1 MQDEQKRMIR
11 SLVVPGIF
19 VLFMWLIKIFE
30 ELMSIDLEE
39 FGIAPLTWRGLS
51 GILFA
56 PLLHENFS
64 HLSANTLPFFFL
76 GGLLF
81 YFYRPIAWKIF
92 WLIWL
97 VTGLW
102 VWVFAR
108 GDSVHIGASGV
119 VYGLV
124 SFLFL
129 SGILRRDNRLMAI
142 TLLIAFLYGGL
153 VWGIF
158 PQLFP
163 HQPIS
168 WESHLMG
175 LLAGAVLA
183 IYYRNSEPRRK
194 VYDWEDDEEEDENED
209 DDDENQ
215 EGNNDPDNTG
225 QPGGSTYNYEYKE
238 KDSQSKRVTE

>member
-1 MQDEQKRMIR
+1 MQDEQKRILR
-11 SLVVPGIF
+11 SLVIPGIF
-19 VLFMWLIKIFE
+19 VLIMWLVKIFE
-30 ELMSIDLEE
+30 IIFNTDLEVL
-39 FGIAPLTWRGLS
+39 GLAPLSWRGLP
-51 GILFA
+51 GIFFA
-56 PLLHENFS
+56 PLLHANFS

-81 YFYRPIAWKIF
+81 YFYRSIAWKIF

-97 VTGLW
+97 TTGLW
-102 VWVFAR
+102 VWFFAR
-108 GDSVHIGASGV
+108 GDSVHVGASGV
-119 VYGLV
+119 IYGLA

-129 SGILRRDNRLMAI
+129 SGILRRESRLMAI

-183 IYYRNSEPRRK
+183 VYYRNSGPRRK
-194 VYDWEDDEEEDENED
+194 VYDWENEEENEVENDENE
-209 DDDENQ
+209 E
-215 EGNNDPDNTG
+215 ENNDQGPDDTG
-225 QPGGSTYNYEYKE
+225 QSGGPGYRYEYKE
-238 KDSQSKRVTE
+238 

>member
-1 MQDEQKRMIR
+1 MQDEQKRILR
-11 SLVVPGIF
+11 SLVIPGIF
-19 VLFMWLIKIFE
+19 VFLMWLIKIFE
-30 ELMSIDLEE
+30 VIFKTDLEVY
-39 FGIAPLTWRGLS
+39 GLTPLTWRGLP

-56 PLLHENFS
+56 PLLHANFS

-81 YFYRPIAWKIF
+81 FFYRPIAWKIF
-92 WLIWL
+92 CLIWFT
-97 VTGLW
+97 TGLW
-102 VWVFAR
+102 VWFFAR
-108 GDSVHIGASGV
+108 GDSVHVGASGV
-119 VYGLV
+119 VYGLA

-129 SGILRRDNRLMAI
+129 SGILRRDSRLLAI

-175 LLAGAVLA
+175 LLAGVVLA
-183 IYYRNSEPRRK
+183 VYYRNSGPRRE
-194 VYDWEDDEEEDENED
+194 VYKWEDEEEGDEIE
-209 DDDENQ
+209 E
-215 EGNNDPDNTG
+215 ENNDKGPDDNG
-225 QPGGSTYNYEYKE
+225 QPGGTTVNYDIKNEE
-238 KDSQSKRVTE
+238 

>member
-1 MQDEQKRMIR
+1 MQDEQKRMLR
-11 SLVVPGIF
+11 SLVIPGIF
-19 VLFMWLIKIFE
+19 VIFMWLIKIFE
-30 ELMSIDLEE
+30 VIFNTDLEVY
-39 FGIAPLTWRGLS
+39 GLTPLTWRGLP

-56 PLLHENFS
+56 PLLHANFS

-81 YFYRPIAWKIF
+81 YFYRPIAWKVF
-92 WLIWL
+92 CLIWL
-97 VTGLW
+97 TTGLW
-102 VWVFAR
+102 VWFFAR
-108 GDSVHIGASGV
+108 GDSVHVGASGV
-119 VYGLV
+119 VYGLA

-129 SGILRRDNRLMAI
+129 SGILRRDSRLMAV

-175 LLAGAVLA
+175 LLAGTVLA
-183 IYYRNSEPRRK
+183 VYYRNSGPHGK
-194 VYDWEDDEEEDENED
+194 VYEWENEEDEDE
-209 DDDENQ
+209 DENQ
-215 EGNNDPDNTG
+215 IKEDNDDKPDDTG
-225 QPGGSTYNYEYKE
+225 QPGGTGYNYEYKE
-238 KDSQSKRVTE
+238 

>member
-1 MQDEQKRMIR
+1 MQDEQKRILR
-11 SLVVPGIF
+11 SLIIPGIF
-19 VLFMWLIKIFE
+19 VLIMWLVKIFE
-30 ELMSIDLEE
+30 IIFNTDLEVL
-39 FGIAPLTWRGLS
+39 GLAPLSWRGLP
-51 GILFA
+51 GIFFA
-56 PLLHENFS
+56 PLLHANFS

-81 YFYRPIAWKIF
+81 YFYRSIAWKIF

-97 VTGLW
+97 TTGLW
-102 VWVFAR
+102 VWFFAR
-108 GDSVHIGASGV
+108 GDSVHVGASGV
-119 VYGLV
+119 IYGLA

-129 SGILRRDNRLMAI
+129 SGILRRESRLMAI

-183 IYYRNSEPRRK
+183 VYYRNSGPRRK
-194 VYDWEDDEEEDENED
+194 VYDWENEEENEVEDDENE
-209 DDDENQ
+209 E
-215 EGNNDPDNTG
+215 ENNDQGPDDTG
-225 QPGGSTYNYEYKE
+225 QSGGPGYRYEYKE
-238 KDSQSKRVTE
+238 

>member
-1 MQDEQKRMIR
+1 MQDEQKRLLG
-11 SLVVPGIF
+11 SLLIPGIF
-19 VLFMWLIKIFE
+19 VALMWLIKIFE
-30 ELMSIDLEE
+30 VVVNVDLEG
-39 FGIAPLTWRGLS
+39 FGIAPLTWKGLP
-51 GILFA
+51 GVLFA
-56 PLLHENFS
+56 PMLHENFS
-64 HLSANTLPFFFL
+64 HLSANTIPFLIL

-81 YFYRPIAWKIF
+81 YFYRPIAWQIF
-92 WLIWL
+92 WLIWV
-97 VTGLW
+97 VTGFW

-108 GDSVHIGASGV
+108 EDAVHIGASGV
-119 VYGLV
+119 VYGLA

-129 SGILRRDNRLMAI
+129 SGIIRRDSRLMSI

-183 IYYRNSEPRRK
+183 IYYRKSGPRRK
-194 VYDWEDDEEEDENED
+194 VYDWENEEADEDGDEDEDENEK
-209 DDDENQ
+209 
-215 EGNNDPDNTG
+215 GNDDPDDQG
-225 QPGGSTYNYEYKE
+225 PSGDITYHYEYK
-238 KDSQSKRVTE
+238 DNRNA

>member
-1 MQDEQKRMIR
+1 MQEEQKRMLN
-11 SLVVPGIF
+11 SLIIPGIF
-19 VLFMWLIKIFE
+19 IVVMWLVKIFE
-30 ELMSIDLEE
+30 VTFNIDLEIY
-39 FGIAPLTWRGLS
+39 GLSPLTLKGLP
-51 GILFA
+51 GIIFA
-56 PLLHENFS
+56 PFLHANFS

-76 GGLLF
+76 GGMLF

-92 WLIWL
+92 WQIWM

-102 VWVFAR
+102 VWFFAR
-108 GDSVHIGASGV
+108 GDSIHVGASGV
-119 VYGLV
+119 VYGLA

-129 SGILRRDNRLMAI
+129 SGIIRRDNRLMAI

-175 LLAGAVLA
+175 LLAGILLA
-183 IYYRNSEPRRK
+183 IYYRKSGPQK
-194 VYDWEDDEEEDENED
+194 PVYEWENEDEEEAENKDEDHDPPPD
-209 DDDENQ
+209 D
-215 EGNNDPDNTG
+215 TG
-225 QPGGSTYNYEYKE
+225 QGGGTTYTYEYKE
-238 KDSQSKRVTE
+238 

>member
-1 MQDEQKRMIR
+1 MQDEQKRMLR
-11 SLVVPGIF
+11 SLVIAEIS
-19 VLFMWLIKIFE
+19 VLFMWLVKIFE
-30 ELMSIDLEE
+30 TVFNTDLEVL
-39 FGIAPLTWRGLS
+39 GLAPLSWRGLP
-51 GILFA
+51 GILFV
-56 PLLHENFS
+56 PLLHANFS

-76 GGLLF
+76 GGMLF
-81 YFYRPIAWKIF
+81 YFYRSIAWKIF

-97 VTGLW
+97 TTGLW
-102 VWVFAR
+102 VWFFAR
-108 GDSVHIGASGV
+108 GDSVHVGASGV
-119 VYGLV
+119 VYGLA

-129 SGILRRDNRLMAI
+129 SGILRRESRLMAI

-183 IYYRNSEPRRK
+183 VYYRNSGPRRK
-194 VYDWEDDEEEDENED
+194 VYDWEYEEEEEEDENE
-209 DDDENQ
+209 E
-215 EGNNDPDNTG
+215 ENNDQGPDDTG
-225 QPGGSTYNYEYKE
+225 QSGGPGYRYEYKE
-238 KDSQSKRVTE
+238 

>member
-1 MQDEQKRMIR
+1 MQDEQKRILR
-11 SLVVPGIF
+11 SLVIPGIF
-19 VLFMWLIKIFE
+19 VLIMWLVKIFE
-30 ELMSIDLEE
+30 IIFHTDL
-39 FGIAPLTWRGLS
+39 GVYGLAPLTWQGLP

-56 PLLHENFS
+56 PLLHANFS

-81 YFYRPIAWKIF
+81 YFYRSIAWKIF

-97 VTGLW
+97 TTGLW
-102 VWVFAR
+102 VWFFAR
-108 GDSVHIGASGV
+108 GDSVHVGASGV
-119 VYGLV
+119 VYGLA

-129 SGILRRDNRLMAI
+129 SGILRRESKLMAI

-183 IYYRNSEPRRK
+183 VYYRNSGPQSK
-194 VYDWEDDEEEDENED
+194 VYDWENEEEEGEDEDENEN
-209 DDDENQ
+209 E
-215 EGNNDPDNTG
+215 EENNDQGPDDTG
-225 QPGGSTYNYEYKE
+225 QSGGPKFNYEYKE
-238 KDSQSKRVTE
+238 

>member
-1 MQDEQKRMIR
+1 MQEEQKRMFR
-11 SLVVPGIF
+11 SLIIPGIF
-19 VLFMWLIKIFE
+19 VLVMWLIKIFE
-30 ELMSIDLEE
+30 VVFHVDLE
-39 FGIAPLTWRGLS
+39 GYGLTPLTWHGLT

-56 PLLHENFS
+56 PLLHASFS

-81 YFYRPIAWKIF
+81 YFYRPIAWKTFWGI
-92 WLIWL
+92 WLI
-97 VTGLW
+97 TGLW

-108 GDSVHIGASGV
+108 GDSVHVGASGV
-119 VYGLV
+119 VYGLA

-129 SGILRRDNRLMAI
+129 SGIIRRNSKLMAI
-142 TLLIAFLYGGL
+142 TMLIAFLYGGL

-175 LLAGAVLA
+175 LLSGAILA
-183 IYYRNSEPRRK
+183 IYYRKSGPQREEYVWN
-194 VYDWEDDEEEDENED
+194 DEEEED
-209 DDDENQ
+209 NDDEDHPDEPPQ
-215 EGNNDPDNTG
+215 DPPRNDTG
-225 QPGGSTYNYEYKE
+225 QNQGNYFTTST
-238 KDSQSKRVTE
+238 

>member
-1 MQDEQKRMIR
+1 MQEEQKRILR
-11 SLVVPGIF
+11 SLAIPGIF
-19 VLFMWLIKIFE
+19 VLIMWLVKIFE
-30 ELMSIDLEE
+30 IIFNVDLDIL
-39 FGIAPLTWRGLS
+39 GLAPLSLKGLP

-56 PLLHENFS
+56 PLLHASFS
-64 HLSANTLPFFFL
+64 HLAANSLPFLFL
-76 GGLLF
+76 GGMLF
-81 YFYRPIAWKIF
+81 FFYRSIAWRIF

-97 VTGLW
+97 TTGLW
-102 VWVFAR
+102 VWFFAR

-119 VYGLV
+119 VYGLA

-129 SGILRRDNRLMAI
+129 SGIIRRESKLMAV

-153 VWGIF
+153 VWGVF

-183 IYYRNSEPRRK
+183 FYYRKSGPQRK
-194 VYDWEDDEEEDENED
+194 PYEWEDEEEDD
-209 DDDENQ
+209 D
-215 EGNNDPDNTG
+215 GNTNPGSDNTG
-225 QPGGSTYNYEYKE
+225 EEEGTTYNYDYKE
-238 KDSQSKRVTE
+238 

>member
-1 MQDEQKRMIR
+1 MQDEQKRMLR
-11 SLVVPGIF
+11 SLVIPGIF
-19 VLFMWLIKIFE
+19 VLFMWLVKIFE
-30 ELMSIDLEE
+30 IVFNTDLEVL
-39 FGIAPLTWRGLS
+39 GLAPLSWRGLP

-56 PLLHENFS
+56 PLLHANFS

-76 GGLLF
+76 GGMLF
-81 YFYRPIAWKIF
+81 YFYRSIAWKIF

-97 VTGLW
+97 TTGLW
-102 VWVFAR
+102 VWFFAR
-108 GDSVHIGASGV
+108 GDSVHVGASGV
-119 VYGLV
+119 VYGLA

-129 SGILRRDNRLMAI
+129 SGILRRESKLMAI

-183 IYYRNSEPRRK
+183 VYYRNSGPRRK
-194 VYDWEDDEEEDENED
+194 VYDWENEEEDEDGENE
-209 DDDENQ
+209 E
-215 EGNNDPDNTG
+215 ENNDQGPDDTG
-225 QPGGSTYNYEYKE
+225 QSGGPGYRYDYKE
-238 KDSQSKRVTE
+238 

>member
-1 MQDEQKRMIR
+1 MQEEQKRMIR
-11 SLVVPGIF
+11 SLIIPGVF
-19 VLFMWLIKIFE
+19 VLIMWFIKIFE
-30 ELMSIDLEE
+30 VVFHVDLEVYGLTPLSWHGLP
-39 FGIAPLTWRGLS
+39 GIF
-51 GILFA
+51 FA
-56 PLLHENFS
+56 PLLHANFS

-76 GGLLF
+76 GGMLF
-81 YFYRPIAWKIF
+81 YFYRPIAWKTF
-92 WLIWL
+92 WGIWFI
-97 VTGLW
+97 TGLW

-108 GDSVHIGASGV
+108 GDSVHVGASGV
-119 VYGLV
+119 VYGLA

-129 SGILRRDNRLMAI
+129 SGIIRRDSKLMAI

-183 IYYRNSEPRRK
+183 VYYRKSGPQKEEY
-194 VYDWEDDEEEDENED
+194 VWEDDDIDDIED
-209 DDDENQ
+209 DIDPTENKEEQ
-215 EGNNDPDNTG
+215 RRDNTG
-225 QPGGSTYNYEYKE
+225 HDSGDYFTTST
-238 KDSQSKRVTE
+238 

>member
-1 MQDEQKRMIR
+1 MQDEQKRILR
-11 SLVVPGIF
+11 SLVIPGIF
-19 VLFMWLIKIFE
+19 VFLMWLVKIFE
-30 ELMSIDLEE
+30 VIFKTDLEVY
-39 FGIAPLTWRGLS
+39 GLTPLTWRGLP

-56 PLLHENFS
+56 PLLHTNFS

-81 YFYRPIAWKIF
+81 FFYRPIAWKIF
-92 WLIWL
+92 CLIWFT
-97 VTGLW
+97 TGLW
-102 VWVFAR
+102 VWFFAR
-108 GDSVHIGASGV
+108 GDSVHVGASGV
-119 VYGLV
+119 VYGLA

-129 SGILRRDNRLMAI
+129 SGILRRDSRLLAI

-175 LLAGAVLA
+175 LLAGIVLA
-183 IYYRNSEPRRK
+183 VYYRNSGPRREIYK
-194 VYDWEDDEEEDENED
+194 WEDEEEGDENE
-209 DDDENQ
+209 E
-215 EGNNDPDNTG
+215 ENNDEGPDDKG
-225 QPGGSTYNYEYKE
+225 QPGGTIYNYDIKNEE
-238 KDSQSKRVTE
+238 

>member
-1 MQDEQKRMIR
+1 MQEEQKRMLR
-11 SLVVPGIF
+11 SLVIPGIF
-19 VLFMWLIKIFE
+19 VLIIWLVKIFE
-30 ELMSIDLEE
+30 IIFKINLEVL
-39 FGIAPLTWRGLS
+39 GLTPLSWRGLP
-51 GILFA
+51 GILFS
-56 PLLHENFS
+56 PLLHANFS

-81 YFYRPIAWKIF
+81 YFYRSIAWKIF
-92 WLIWL
+92 CLIWL
-97 VTGLW
+97 TTGLW
-102 VWVFAR
+102 VWFFAR
-108 GDSVHIGASGV
+108 GDSVHVGASGV
-119 VYGLV
+119 VYGLA

-129 SGILRRDNRLMAI
+129 SGILRRESRLMAI

-183 IYYRNSEPRRK
+183 VYYRNSGPRRK
-194 VYDWEDDEEEDENED
+194 VYDWENEEEEEDDENEEEDNGQGPD
-209 DDDENQ
+209 D
-215 EGNNDPDNTG
+215 TG
-225 QPGGSTYNYEYKE
+225 QSGGPGYRYEYKE
-238 KDSQSKRVTE
+238 KRIKNEK

>member
-1 MQDEQKRMIR
+1 MQEEQKRILR
-11 SLVVPGIF
+11 SLVIPGIF
-19 VLFMWLIKIFE
+19 VLVMWLVKIFE
-30 ELMSIDLEE
+30 IIFNTDLEVL
-39 FGIAPLTWRGLS
+39 GLAPLSWRGLP
-51 GILFA
+51 GIFFA
-56 PLLHENFS
+56 PLLHANFS

-81 YFYRPIAWKIF
+81 YFYRSIAWKIF

-97 VTGLW
+97 TTGLW
-102 VWVFAR
+102 VWFFAR
-108 GDSVHIGASGV
+108 GDSVHVGASGV
-119 VYGLV
+119 VYGLA

-129 SGILRRDNRLMAI
+129 SGILRRESRLMAI

-183 IYYRNSEPRRK
+183 VYYRDSGPRRK
-194 VYDWEDDEEEDENED
+194 IYDWENEEEDE
-209 DDDENQ
+209 DDEN
-215 EGNNDPDNTG
+215 EGENNDQASDDTG
-225 QPGGSTYNYEYKE
+225 QSGGPGYRYDYKE
-238 KDSQSKRVTE
+238 

>member
-1 MQDEQKRMIR
+1 MQDEQKRILR
-11 SLVVPGIF
+11 SLLVPGIF
-19 VLFMWLIKIFE
+19 VGFMWMVKIFE
-30 ELMSIDLEE
+30 VIFHADLEVY
-39 FGIAPLTWRGLS
+39 GLAPLTLRGLP

-64 HLSANTLPFFFL
+64 HLSANTLPFLFL

-97 VTGLW
+97 TTGLW
-102 VWVFAR
+102 VWFFAR
-108 GDSVHIGASGV
+108 EDSVHVGASGV
-119 VYGLV
+119 VYGLAA
-124 SFLFL
+124 FLFL
-129 SGILRRDNRLMAI
+129 SGILRRDSRLMSV
-142 TLLIAFLYGGL
+142 TMLIAFLYGGL

-175 LLAGAVLA
+175 LLAGTVLA
-183 IYYRNSEPRRK
+183 VYYRKSGPQRK
-194 VYDWEDDEEEDENED
+194 VYDWENEEEED
-209 DDDENQ
+209 DENDEENRDQ
-215 EGNNDPDNTG
+215 GPDDTG
-225 QPGGSTYNYEYKE
+225 QSGGPGYNFEYKE
-238 KDSQSKRVTE
+238 

>member
-1 MQDEQKRMIR
+1 
-11 SLVVPGIF
+11 L
-19 VLFMWLIKIFE
+19 
-30 ELMSIDLEE
+30 
-39 FGIAPLTWRGLS
+39 
-51 GILFA
+51 
-56 PLLHENFS
+56 
-64 HLSANTLPFFFL
+64 FL

-81 YFYRPIAWKIF
+81 YFYHPIAWKIF
-92 WLIWL
+92 WLVWL

-108 GDSVHIGASGV
+108 GDAVHIGASGV
-119 VYGLV
+119 VYGLA

-194 VYDWEDDEEEDENED
+194 VYEWETDDEDEEYEDYED
-209 DDDENQ
+209 DDDPEN
-215 EGNNDPDNTG
+215 NNPAPDDTG
-225 QPGGSTYNYEYKE
+225 QGGGTTYNYEYKE
-238 KDSQSKRVTE
+238 KK

>member
-1 MQDEQKRMIR
+1 MQDEQKRILR
-11 SLVVPGIF
+11 SLVIPGIF
-19 VLFMWLIKIFE
+19 VLFMWLVKIFE
-30 ELMSIDLEE
+30 TVFNTDLEVL
-39 FGIAPLTWRGLS
+39 GLAPLSWRGLP

-56 PLLHENFS
+56 PLLHANFS

-76 GGLLF
+76 GGMLF
-81 YFYRPIAWKIF
+81 YFYRSIAWKIF

-97 VTGLW
+97 TTGLW
-102 VWVFAR
+102 VWFFAR
-108 GDSVHIGASGV
+108 GDSVHVGASGV
-119 VYGLV
+119 VYGLA

-129 SGILRRDNRLMAI
+129 SGILRRESRLMAI

-183 IYYRNSEPRRK
+183 VYYRNSGPRRK
-194 VYDWEDDEEEDENED
+194 VYDWEYEEEEDENE
-209 DDDENQ
+209 E
-215 EGNNDPDNTG
+215 ENNDQGPDDTG
-225 QPGGSTYNYEYKE
+225 QSGGPGYRYEYKE
-238 KDSQSKRVTE
+238 

>member
-1 MQDEQKRMIR
+1 MQEEQKRILR
-11 SLVVPGIF
+11 SLVIPGIF
-19 VLFMWLIKIFE
+19 VLIMWLVKIFE
-30 ELMSIDLEE
+30 IIFNTDLEVL
-39 FGIAPLTWRGLS
+39 GLVPLSWRGLP

-56 PLLHENFS
+56 PLLHANFS

-81 YFYRPIAWKIF
+81 YFYRSIAWKIF

-97 VTGLW
+97 TTGLW

-108 GDSVHIGASGV
+108 GDSVHVGASGV
-119 VYGLV
+119 VYGLA

-129 SGILRRDNRLMAI
+129 SGILRRESKLMAI

-183 IYYRNSEPRRK
+183 FYYRNSGPRRK
-194 VYDWEDDEEEDENED
+194 IYEWENEEEEDDENNEPGSD
-209 DDDENQ
+209 DTGTG
-215 EGNNDPDNTG
+215 EGT
-225 QPGGSTYNYEYKE
+225 TYNYEYKE
-238 KDSQSKRVTE
+238 

>member
-1 MQDEQKRMIR
+1 MQDEQKRMLR

-19 VLFMWLIKIFE
+19 VLFMWLIKIVE
-30 ELMSIDLEE
+30 VLVNIDLEG
-39 FGIAPLTWRGLS
+39 FGIMPLSWKGLP

-76 GGLLF
+76 SGLLF

-92 WLIWL
+92 WLIWV
-97 VTGLW
+97 VTGFW

-108 GDSVHIGASGV
+108 GDAVHIGASGV
-119 VYGLV
+119 VYGLA

-175 LLAGAVLA
+175 LLAGLVLA
-183 IYYRNSEPRRK
+183 IYYRNSEPHRK
-194 VYDWEDDEEEDENED
+194 VYEWEAEDEEDDYED
-209 DDDENQ
+209 DYESD
-215 EGNNDPDNTG
+215 EGNPENNNPPPENTR
-225 QPGGSTYNYEYKE
+225 QSGGTTYNYEYK
-238 KDSQSKRVTE
+238 DNRNA

>member
-1 MQDEQKRMIR
+1 MKDDQKRMVE
-11 SLVVPGIF
+11 SLIVPGIF
-19 VLFMWLIKIFE
+19 VFLMWLIKISEVLFNFN
-30 ELMSIDLEE
+30 LE
-39 FGIAPLTWRGLS
+39 GYGVMPLSWRGLP

-56 PLLHENFS
+56 PVLHENFS
-64 HLSANTLPFFFL
+64 HLAANTLPFFFL

-81 YFYRPIAWKIF
+81 YFYKPIAWKIF
-92 WLIWL
+92 WLVWL
-97 VTGLW
+97 ITGLW

-108 GDSVHIGASGV
+108 EDSVHIGASGV
-119 VYGLV
+119 VYGLA

-129 SGILRRDNRLMAI
+129 SGIIRRDNRLMSI

-175 LLAGAVLA
+175 LLAGIVLA
-183 IYYRNSEPRRK
+183 IYYRKSGPQRK
-194 VYDWEDDEEEDENED
+194 IYEWENEEYDEDEGDNDGDPEEGED
-209 DDDENQ
+209 KPDD
-215 EGNNDPDNTG
+215 PTP
-225 QPGGSTYNYEYKE
+225 PGGTTYHYEYKE
-238 KDSQSKRVTE
+238 REKGEE

>member
-1 MQDEQKRMIR
+1 MQEEQKRILR
-11 SLVVPGIF
+11 SLVIPGIF
-19 VLFMWLIKIFE
+19 VLIMWLVKIFE
-30 ELMSIDLEE
+30 IIFNTDLEVL
-39 FGIAPLTWRGLS
+39 GLAPLSWRGLP
-51 GILFA
+51 GIFFA
-56 PLLHENFS
+56 PLLHASFS

-81 YFYRPIAWKIF
+81 YFYRSIAWKIF

-97 VTGLW
+97 TTGLW
-102 VWVFAR
+102 VWFFAR
-108 GDSVHIGASGV
+108 GDSVHVGASGV
-119 VYGLV
+119 VYGLA

-129 SGILRRDNRLMAI
+129 SGILRRESRLMAI

-175 LLAGAVLA
+175 LLAGTVLA
-183 IYYRNSEPRRK
+183 VYYRNTGPRRK
-194 VYDWEDDEEEDENED
+194 IYDWENEEEDDENEGDNNNPESD
-209 DDDENQ
+209 DTG
-215 EGNNDPDNTG
+215 EGTK
-225 QPGGSTYNYEYKE
+225 YNYEYKE
-238 KDSQSKRVTE
+238 

>member
-1 MQDEQKRMIR
+1 MQDEQKRMLR
-11 SLVVPGIF
+11 SLVIPGIF
-19 VLFMWLIKIFE
+19 VLIMWLVKIFE
-30 ELMSIDLEE
+30 IIFNTDLEVL
-39 FGIAPLTWRGLS
+39 GLAPLSWRGLP
-51 GILFA
+51 GIFFA
-56 PLLHENFS
+56 PLLHANFS

-81 YFYRPIAWKIF
+81 YFYRSIAWKIF

-97 VTGLW
+97 TTGLW
-102 VWVFAR
+102 VWFFAR
-108 GDSVHIGASGV
+108 GDSVHVGASGV
-119 VYGLV
+119 IYGLA

-129 SGILRRDNRLMAI
+129 SGILRRESRLMAI

-183 IYYRNSEPRRK
+183 VYYRNSGPRRK
-194 VYDWEDDEEEDENED
+194 VYDWENEEENEVEDDENE
-209 DDDENQ
+209 E
-215 EGNNDPDNTG
+215 ENNDQGPDDTG
-225 QPGGSTYNYEYKE
+225 QSGGPGYRYEYKE
-238 KDSQSKRVTE
+238 